1 MPSNTSQITPPRVPI
16 MDERTN
22 SVSREWYR
30 WFYNIYTITGGGLGI
45 TPVINGGTGLGTIP
59 TNGQLLIG
67 NGTGYTLN
75 TLGAGA
81 GISVTNGLGTI
92 VVANTGVLSTLAGAG
107 ISVSSAIGDVTIT
120 NTGVL
125 STIAGAGI
133 SVSSATGDVTINNT
147 GVLSWSGGT
156 TGLTPAAATTGAV
169 TLGGTLAIANGGTN
183 AAATPTAGGV
193 AYGTGT
199 AYAIT
204 AAGTTGQILISNAA
218 SAPTWSSAFNAT
230 AVSTASVA
238 SPLAWDSS
246 AYAQYALT
254 ALANALT
261 INADANA
268 APVDGQ
274 RMTFRI
280 KDNGTARALT
290 WTTGSAKSFRVI
302 GTTLPTTTVV
312 NKIVYVGCIYNSA
325 DFRWDVIAV
334 AQEV

>member
-1 MPSNTSQITPPRVPI
+1 MPSNTTQIIPPRVPI
-16 MDERTN
+16 IDERTGA
-22 SVSREWYR
+22 VSREWYR
-30 WFYNIYTITGGGLGI
+30 WFYNIFTITGGGIGI
-45 TPVINGGTGLGTIP
+45 TPVINGGTGVATIP

-67 NGTGYTLN
+67 NGSGYTLN
-75 TLGAGA
+75 TLGSGV

-107 ISVSSAIGDVTIT
+107 ISVS
-120 NTGVL
+120 N
-125 STIAGAGI
+125 
-133 SVSSATGDVTINNT
+133 ATGDVTVTNT

-156 TGLTPAAATTGAV
+156 TGLTPSVATTGAV
-169 TLGGTLAIANGGTN
+169 TLAGTLAIANGGTN
-183 AAATPTAGGV
+183 ATATPTAGGV

-204 AAGTTGQILISNAA
+204 AAGTTGQILTSNAA
-218 SAPTWSSAFNAT
+218 GAPTWSSAFNAT

-274 RMTFRI
+274 KMTFRI

-312 NKIVYVGCIYNSA
+312 SKIVYVGCIYNAA
-325 DFRWDVIAV
+325 DARWDVIAV

>member
-81 GISVTNGLGTI
+81 GVSVTNGLGTI
-92 VVANTGVLSTLAGAG
+92 VVA
-107 ISVSSAIGDVTIT
+107 

-133 SVSSATGDVTINNT
+133 SVSSATGDVTITNA

-156 TGLTPAAATTGAV
+156 TGLTPATATTGDV
-169 TLGGTLAIANGGTN
+169 TLGGTLAIASGGTN
-183 AAATPTAGGV
+183 STATPTAGGV

-218 SAPTWSSAFNAT
+218 GAPTWSSAFNAT

-312 NKIVYVGCIYNSA
+312 NKIVYVGCIYNAA
-325 DFRWDVIAV
+325 DSRWDVIAV

>member
-16 MDERTN
+16 MDERTGA
-22 SVSREWYR
+22 VSREWYR
-30 WFYNIYTITGGGLGI
+30 WFYNIFTITGGGLGI
-45 TPVINGGTGLGTIP
+45 TPVINGGTGVATIP

-67 NGTGYTLN
+67 NGSGYTLN
-75 TLGAGA
+75 TLGSGA

-92 VVANTGVLSTLAGAG
+92 VVANTGVLSNLAG
-107 ISVSSAIGDVTIT
+107 V
-120 NTGVL
+120 
-125 STIAGAGI
+125 GI
-133 SVSSATGDVTINNT
+133 SVSSATGDVTIANA

-156 TGLTPAAATTGAV
+156 TGLTPAVATTGAV
-169 TLGGTLAIANGGTN
+169 TLSGTLAIANGGTN
-183 AAATPTAGGV
+183 ATATPTAGGV

-204 AAGTTGQILISNAA
+204 AAGTTGQILTSNAA
-218 SAPTWSSAFNAT
+218 GAPIWSSAFNAT
-230 AVSTASVA
+230 AVSTASVT

-246 AYAQYALT
+246 SYAQYALT

-274 RMTFRI
+274 KMTFRI
-280 KDNGTARALT
+280 KDNGTAQALT

-302 GTTLPTTTVV
+302 GATLPTTTVV
-312 NKIVYVGCIYNSA
+312 NKIVYVGCIYNAA
-325 DFRWDVIAV
+325 DSRWDVVAV
-334 AQEV
+334 GQEV